1 MTTPSYVAG
10 AVAHDVYAQLS
21 CVAKPRRIC
30 SWLGRPRSI
39 SNCQR
44 TGRELPRHQVR
55 QTKSPGIFRCTGPAE
70 LSSYERDLSHSS
82 PRQPQ
87 LHVGCKTLYR
97 NGRIK
102 LAQGPWLQPAC
113 CAVNTLPAE
122 RKRLRRHAL
131 AGRDS
136 VAGYLIVQKH
146 V

>member
-1 MTTPSYVAG
+1 MRRETATHMFLAWQAKIHLKLSKNGVRSTAPSSTTNKKPGHLSMHRAG
-10 AVAHDVYAQLS
+10 GL
-21 CVAKPRRIC
+21 
-30 SWLGRPRSI
+30 L
-39 SNCQR
+39 N
-44 TGRELPRHQVR
+44 
-55 QTKSPGIFRCTGPAE
+55 
-70 LSSYERDLSHSS
+70 YERDLSHSS

-87 LHVGCKTLYR
+87 LHVGGKTLDR

-122 RKRLRRHAL
+122 RKRLRSHAL

>member
-1 MTTPSYVAG
+1 MSTRNFHASRNRAAYVLGLAGQDPSQIVKERGAIYRAIKYNNKKPGHLSMHRAG
-10 AVAHDVYAQLS
+10 GL
-21 CVAKPRRIC
+21 
-30 SWLGRPRSI
+30 L
-39 SNCQR
+39 N
-44 TGRELPRHQVR
+44 
-55 QTKSPGIFRCTGPAE
+55 
-70 LSSYERDLSHSS
+70 YERDLSHSS

-87 LHVGCKTLYR
+87 PHVGGKTLDR